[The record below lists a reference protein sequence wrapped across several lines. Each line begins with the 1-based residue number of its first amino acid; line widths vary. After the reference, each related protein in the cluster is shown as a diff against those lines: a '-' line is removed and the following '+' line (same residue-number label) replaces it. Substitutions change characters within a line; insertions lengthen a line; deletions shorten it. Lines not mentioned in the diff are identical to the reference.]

1 MDLVAARIDAA
12 WTCPVHQQQQISA
25 TPGRCKLDGRELVP
39 VYVGLYW
46 QCADQPGIRLT
57 DPGNCSNG
65 RPRELVRELRAHG
78 DHNPRHGGLFFM
90 ASDKWHHLEGTYPQ
104 DGLVRIYLYDNFTQ
118 PKAIKGVSGRIVS
131 RDDNGQELASF
142 PLRPSKDGK
151 TLEAQV
157 KDAKLPLQVALK
169 IKLDDRVPEQHFDFL
184 FKEISKEPDVVPTA
198 TTKRAMPPTPAT
210 VQPVVKPA
218 PQTTAA
224 APAAGAL
231 APKEE
236 PTPSAP
242 TTPMPTM
249 TAADITS
256 CPTTVSRNDV
266 AQLSETV
273 QRSGSSIKVLLN
285 LLLLCDTEVKTLI
298 EASEFGYVYQ
308 PTMFSKDVG
317 LALETHVNELP
328 AAQRVPATA
337 AIKRLVVAA
346 WLLDAYGD
354 TGNKVKLTDAYTQFA
369 AAIADIKTAYGAAAK

>member
-1 MDLVAARIDAA
+1 
-12 WTCPVHQQQQISA
+12 
-25 TPGRCKLDGRELVP
+25 
-39 VYVGLYW
+39 
-46 QCADQPGIRLT
+46 
-57 DPGNCSNG
+57 
-65 RPRELVRELRAHG
+65 
-78 DHNPRHGGLFFM
+78 
-90 ASDKWHHLEGTYPQ
+90 
-104 DGLVRIYLYDNFTQ
+104 
-118 PKAIKGVSGRIVS
+118 
-131 RDDNGQELASF
+131 
-142 PLRPSKDGK
+142 
-151 TLEAQV
+151 
-157 KDAKLPLQVALK
+157 
-169 IKLDDRVPEQHFDFL
+169 
-184 FKEISKEPDVVPTA
+184 
-198 TTKRAMPPTPAT
+198 
-210 VQPVVKPA
+210 VVKPA